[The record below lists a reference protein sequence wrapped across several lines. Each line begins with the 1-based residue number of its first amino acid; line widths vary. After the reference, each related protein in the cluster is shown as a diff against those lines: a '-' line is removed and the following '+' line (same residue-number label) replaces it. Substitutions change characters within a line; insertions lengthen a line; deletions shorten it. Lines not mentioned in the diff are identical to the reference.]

1 MIEKFGNIITS
12 MTPQEAIEILKR
24 YNAWRRDENVPNS
37 HEMPD
42 PKEVGIAI
50 DTAVDFISELIRL

>member
-1 MIEKFGNIITS
+1 
-12 MTPQEAIEILKR
+12 MTPQQAIEILKQ